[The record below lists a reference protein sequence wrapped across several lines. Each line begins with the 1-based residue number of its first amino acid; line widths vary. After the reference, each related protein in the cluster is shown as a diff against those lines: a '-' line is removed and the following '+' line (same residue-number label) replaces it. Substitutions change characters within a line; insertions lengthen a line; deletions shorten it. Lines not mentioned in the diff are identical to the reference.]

1 VRVEPI
7 RVWTWSLGP
16 SAVQALGLLDILSDE
31 ERSRARR
38 LVRPQ
43 DSVNFV
49 AAHAGVRQI
58 LGEALGLSPATLQFV
73 TSAHGKPAL
82 ATHCD
87 LHFNLSHSGDV
98 AVLAVSRS
106 GPVGVDVE
114 IMRALSPGL
123 AGEILVRGE
132 ADRLQAVPDSLRAQ
146 SLLAYW
152 VAKEAVM
159 KLHGDSQSLR
169 PQDVEVAFDGAGGYR
184 VLAPMLPSAC
194 HLQSIEV
201 RDDCIAMVASYR
213 AEAFEGLSISSW
225 ALQPK

>member
-1 VRVEPI
+1 M

-31 ERSRARR
+31 ERARARR

-58 LGEALGLSPATLQFV
+58 LGEALG
-73 TSAHGKPAL
+73 L

-123 AGEILVRGE
+123 AGEILFRGE

-169 PQDVEVAFDGAGGYR
+169 PQDVEVAFDAAGGCR